1 MIRYVFSMIDI
12 MPESDGETCGEPWEE
27 VHLGFVATTLEYH
40 PQMYGV
46 ALPKELIQCLRQIV
60 AEYDAEDQ
68 P

>member
-1 MIRYVFSMIDI
+1 MSRYVFSMIDI

-27 VHLGFVATTLEYH
+27 VHLGFVRVVEEQRSMNGL
-40 PQMYGV
+40 